1 MCANVAVL
9 CRSVFHGSYQM
20 NRPVAKPLRGR
31 SGGTS
36 VMKCSGSF
44 AAAVILLLFTFML
57 HRDVVGDTQ

>member
-1 MCANVAVL
+1 
-9 CRSVFHGSYQM
+9 M
-20 NRPVAKPLRGR
+20 NRPVARPLRGR